1 MSNAALFERDFS
13 LEFHNRALLESALS
27 HRSWKESPF
36 GHNERLEF
44 LGDAVVGLI
53 LNDYLYSSTQKTEG
67 EMAKIKGIAA
77 GRAMMAEIAHA
88 IELDQYVY
96 AGRSEQLHG
105 LQDTIRANVLEA
117 IIGAIYL
124 DNGLEAARKFVLKLW
139 KSRLEML
146 IQGNVDD
153 HKSALQEYLQKRG
166 LPIPEYRVYKES
178 GPPNNRTFFVQCL
191 LSGKEVSCAQGSSK
205 KKAETEAARL
215 ALQHITAAQS

>member
-1 MSNAALFERDFS
+1 MSNAILFEHDFQ
-13 LEFHNRALLESALS
+13 LNFNNRALLESALS
-27 HRSWKESPF
+27 HRSWKESPY

-53 LNDYLYSSTQKTEG
+53 LNDYLFTTTQKTEG

-77 GRAMMAEIAHA
+77 GRAMMAEIAHE
-88 IELDQYVY
+88 IHLDQYVY
-96 AGRSEQLHG
+96 VGKSERIHG

-117 IIGAIYL
+117 IVGALYL
-124 DNGLEAARKFVLKLW
+124 DKGLDEARTFILMLW
-139 KSRLEML
+139 KTRLDML
-146 IQGNVDD
+146 LGGHVDD

-166 LPIPEYRVYKES
+166 LPIPEYHVYKES

-191 LSGKEVSCAQGSSK
+191 ISGKEVSSAQGASK

-215 ALQHITAAQS
+215 ALEHISVAQS